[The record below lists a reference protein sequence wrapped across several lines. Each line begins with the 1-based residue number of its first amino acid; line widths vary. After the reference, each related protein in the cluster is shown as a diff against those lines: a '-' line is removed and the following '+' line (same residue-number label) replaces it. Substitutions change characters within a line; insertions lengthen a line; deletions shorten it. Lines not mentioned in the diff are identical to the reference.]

1 MFDEKLKK
9 QLFNTCNFCNHGKNK
24 FILLLQ
30 KGVCLYEYMDDWE
43 KFNETSLSEKEDF
56 YSHLNIEDNTDL
68 HYVHA
73 KRVCKDFKTKN
84 LGEYHDMYVQTNTSL
99 LADVFDDLR
108 NICLKMYEFDPAKC
122 FSDPG
127 LA

>member
-9 QLFNTCNFCNHGKNK
+9 RLFNTCNFCNHGKNK

-56 YSHLNIEDNTDL
+56 YRHLNIEDISQ
-68 HYVHA
+68 
-73 KRVCKDFKTKN
+73 FN
-84 LGEYHDMYVQTNTSL
+84 LTPLPSFIFQEKLM
-99 LADVFDDLR
+99 
-108 NICLKMYEFDPAKC
+108 
-122 FSDPG
+122 
-127 LA
+127 